1 MQSDLAVVHGLQ
13 LIPFD
18 ARHGNGWQDVPD
30 VCCLIGDKRIFAL
43 FFNYF
48 VRTPCTMKKITDYRK
63 LLGVSKTTEL
73 KELKTIY
80 RNFMK
85 DWHPDKFPDNEA
97 GKHESEEKSKAIIEA
112 YHFLVSIAPETQ
124 AQALPVYTQTTTSS
138 SISDISYE
146 SLTLKITFADGSIYE
161 YFDVPRNT
169 YVKLINAESQGRF
182 ARRHIYNEFVYR
194 NVGKQVTE

>member
-1 MQSDLAVVHGLQ
+1 ME
-13 LIPFD
+13 
-18 ARHGNGWQDVPD
+18 
-30 VCCLIGDKRIFAL
+30 CLIEWKAGLRKWQASRLRMILLQREYKRIFASFSTILKNIL
-43 FFNYF
+43 FL
-48 VRTPCTMKKITDYRK
+48 MKKITDYRK

-85 DWHPDKFPDNEA
+85 DWHPDKFPDNEE
-97 GKHESEEKSKAIIEA
+97 GKLESEEKSKAIIEA

-124 AQALPVYTQTTTSS
+124 AQALPVYTQTTATSS
-138 SISDISYE
+138 ITELSYANQ
-146 SLTLKITFADGSIYE
+146 TLKITFTDGSIYE

-169 YVKLINAESQGRF
+169 YMKLINSESQGRF

-194 NVGKQVTE
+194 NVSKIVTE